1 MDKLSK
7 RAQRFY
13 HRNPTAY
20 RELQGIKERGTLP
33 CPKCRAEVALGSRIC
48 PECGVELRLP
58 WWRRKTV
65 WTLAVLGVLGMVGGL
80 GAWWWSL
87 RVPECGD
94 PVTAELLSLA
104 FDDSAFALDHRISL
118 ASVLASGE
126 HPGAKT
132 PQSRKCYGILLL
144 SDKQEW
150 EVDYRLDRDVAGFW
164 QVRFARRE

>member
-20 RELQGIKERGTLP
+20 RELQGIKEQGTLP

-80 GAWWWSL
+80 GACGGRCASRNAGIRSL
-87 RVPECGD
+87 PNCC
-94 PVTAELLSLA
+94 
-104 FDDSAFALDHRISL
+104 AFALDHKMSL

-126 HPGAKT
+126 HPGAKA